1 MKLPKLLRKL
11 WLPILAILI
20 LILIATLEERESF
33 VAAGPGRISR
43 PAPPPKVPA
52 APSMTQ
58 QAIERDAENA
68 RSAARER
75 MVKDVS
81 NANALTNAN
90 NRRSVK

>member
-52 APSMTQ
+52 ASSMEQ
-58 QAIERDAENA
+58 QAATNMSRQEQPPNTIRGSTTGPERRTA
-68 RSAARER
+68 
-75 MVKDVS
+75 
-81 NANALTNAN
+81 
-90 NRRSVK
+90 

>member
-43 PAPPPKVPA
+43 PPKAPA
-52 APSMTQ
+52 ARPMEQ
-58 QAIERDAENA
+58 QAATDMSRQEQPPNTIRGSTTGPER
-68 RSAARER
+68 RSA
-75 MVKDVS
+75 
-81 NANALTNAN
+81 
-90 NRRSVK
+90 